1 VWRIFTLPTPESPR
15 ITTLSN
21 IPLMLKSLPPTR
33 LHPALKAWEAGT
45 THLRLRAC
53 NLGFI
58 LFSGS
63 LPRRSRSNL
72 QAVYHLYQVTTKLRL
87 GKGAGVRQFFRFFPT
102 YQYGRD
108 SCFRAFGG
116 AFTDPRVDK
125 FYGGRVWGAR
135 RR

>member
-1 VWRIFTLPTPESPR
+1 
-15 ITTLSN
+15 
-21 IPLMLKSLPPTR
+21 MLKSLPPTR

-58 LFSGS
+58 LALFSGS

-87 GKGAGVRQFFRFFPT
+87 GKGGRGETVFLSAFPRINMGAT
-102 YQYGRD
+102 P
-108 SCFRAFGG
+108 AFEPSGG
-116 AFTDPRVDK
+116 PSRILGSINFT
-125 FYGGRVWGAR
+125 GIGIGAR
-135 RR
+135 GAAKHHDG